1 MCAPIGLIA
10 GIASAGASFIGQR
23 QAASAQERAQANA
36 TQLEQ
41 QRFLDQA
48 NSARVQQAQANI
60 ASAQRIRSAS
70 LQAEQARARATVAA
84 GEAGVTGLSV
94 NALVDDMT
102 RREAQ
107 FRFYENQRQDMSDT
121 NLALSMEDARM
132 RSRMNLLGINQPI
145 QQPNLLGSLMTGL
158 QVGTAVQSV
167 AKNWGSGNTP
177 TGTDLGV
184 SGGLSARPG
193 GGGGAA
199 VTQPMTPTFTNVTP
213 ALPINSSI
221 PAEFFGPPDLRGSI
235 SPIPFV
241 GPPDLRGLSNSTRGF
256 IDPSLLPPL

>member
-10 GIASAGASFIGQR
+10 GIASAGMSFIGQR

-36 TQLEQ
+36 TELEQ

-94 NALVDDMT
+94 NALVDNMT
-102 RREAQ
+102 RKEAQ

-121 NLALSMEDARM
+121 NLSLSMEDARM

-145 QQPNLLGSLMTGL
+145 QQENPLQALLTGV
-158 QVGTAVQSV
+158 QVGTSMQTV
-167 AKNWGSGNTP
+167 ANEWGSG
-177 TGTDLGV
+177 GV
-184 SGGLSARPG
+184 DVSNAGRAIPVVGR
-193 GGGGAA
+193 A
-199 VTQPMTPTFTNVTP
+199 VPVRENSFSSVTP
-213 ALPINSSI
+213 PLPENNFV
-221 PAEFFGPPDLRGSI
+221 EFVGPPDLRGNI
-235 SPIPFV
+235 GQIPFV
-241 GPPDLRGLSNSTRGF
+241 GPPDLRGLGNTTRGN
-256 IDPSLLPPL
+256 IDPIGPFSILPPL

>member
-36 TQLEQ
+36 TELEQ

-107 FRFYENQRQDMSDT
+107 FRFYENQRQDMSNT
-121 NLALSMEDARM
+121 NLALSMNDAAM

-145 QQPNLLGSLMTGL
+145 QQGNLLQSIVGGFQTGL
-158 QVGTAVQSV
+158 SLQNQLNRYRFDQGSVASNQVNNTVPSAPIDGLGMLPPIGAVQRFDDPIFGFNPEPDNS
-167 AKNWGSGNTP
+167 N
-177 TGTDLGV
+177 
-184 SGGLSARPG
+184 LS
-193 GGGGAA
+193 
-199 VTQPMTPTFTNVTP
+199 
-213 ALPINSSI
+213 
-221 PAEFFGPPDLRGSI
+221 
-235 SPIPFV
+235 
-241 GPPDLRGLSNSTRGF
+241 
-256 IDPSLLPPL
+256 

>member
-10 GIASAGASFIGQR
+10 GIASAGMSFIGQR

-36 TQLEQ
+36 TELEQ

-107 FRFYENQRQDMSDT
+107 FRFSENQRQDMSDT
-121 NLALSMEDARM
+121 NLALSMNDAAM

-145 QQPNLLGSLMTGL
+145 QQPDLLGSLIGGLQTGL
-158 QVGTAVQSV
+158 SLQNQLNRYSF
-167 AKNWGSGNTP
+167 GNTP
-177 TGTDLGV
+177 TGADPGV

-193 GGGGAA
+193 GSGGAA
-199 VTQPMTPTFTNVTP
+199 VTSSRSSATNTVNEFPLPPLPVTEP
-213 ALPINSSI
+213 PLII
-221 PAEFFGPPDLRGSI
+221 PNPLRRDLRL
-235 SPIPFV
+235 PQQRQNRFL
-241 GPPDLRGLSNSTRGF
+241 D
-256 IDPSLLPPL
+256 DPSLNWTDPDAFDF

>member
-1 MCAPIGLIA
+1 MCAPIAFALV
-10 GIASAGASFIGQR
+10 SAGMSYIGKR

-36 TQLEQ
+36 TKLEQ

-94 NALVDDMT
+94 NALVDNMT
-102 RREAQ
+102 RKEAQ

-145 QQPNLLGSLMTGL
+145 NQPNLLQELVSGVQTGL
-158 QVGTAVQSV
+158 SLQNQLKRYSFDQGSVASNQVNNATPSAPIDGLGMLPPRGAVQRFDD
-167 AKNWGSGNTP
+167 P
-177 TGTDLGV
+177 RF
-184 SGGLSARPG
+184 GLNPE
-193 GGGGAA
+193 
-199 VTQPMTPTFTNVTP
+199 PD
-213 ALPINSSI
+213 NSN
-221 PAEFFGPPDLRGSI
+221 
-235 SPIPFV
+235 
-241 GPPDLRGLSNSTRGF
+241 LS
-256 IDPSLLPPL
+256 

>member
-10 GIASAGASFIGQR
+10 GIASAGMSFIGQR

-41 QRFLDQA
+41 ARLRDQLG
-48 NSARVQQAQANI
+48 SARLQQADAAV

-70 LQAEQARARATVAA
+70 LQAEQARSRARVAA
-84 GEAGVTGLSV
+84 GEAGLNIYGSFSV
-94 NALVDDMT
+94 KALVDNMT
-102 RREAQ
+102 RKEAQ

-145 QQPNLLGSLMTGL
+145 QQENPLQALLTGV
-158 QVGTAVQSV
+158 QVGTSMQSV
-167 AKNWGSGNTP
+167 AQDWGNLNKGYFDFNPFDNAVPVRDDTP
-177 TGTDLGV
+177 PRRPVIESVTPARN
-184 SGGLSARPG
+184 LS
-193 GGGGAA
+193 
-199 VTQPMTPTFTNVTP
+199 FTNVTP
-213 ALPINSSI
+213 DLPS
-221 PAEFFGPPDLRGSI
+221 G
-235 SPIPFV
+235 
-241 GPPDLRGLSNSTRGF
+241 TGF

>member
-10 GIASAGASFIGQR
+10 GIASAGMSFIGQR
-23 QAASAQERAQANA
+23 QAASAQARAQANA
-36 TQLEQ
+36 TELEQ

-107 FRFYENQRQDMSDT
+107 FRFSENQRQDMSDT
-121 NLALSMEDARM
+121 NLALSMNDAAM

-145 QQPNLLGSLMTGL
+145 QQPDLLGSLMTGL
-158 QVGTAVQSV
+158 QVGTSMQSV
-167 AKNWGSGNTP
+167 AQNWGGGVDVSNAARAEVVVDGAP
-177 TGTDLGV
+177 RAIPVRGT
-184 SGGLSARPG
+184 
-193 GGGGAA
+193 
-199 VTQPMTPTFTNVTP
+199 TQPRSLSFTNVTP
-213 ALPINSSI
+213 
-221 PAEFFGPPDLRGSI
+221 
-235 SPIPFV
+235 
-241 GPPDLRGLSNSTRGF
+241 GLSSGTGF
-256 IDPSLLPPL
+256 TGGGDFSSFTFRDGLSEFSQVAQEGGDGILPPMGAVQRFDF

>member
-10 GIASAGASFIGQR
+10 GIASAGMSFIGQR
-23 QAASAQERAQANA
+23 QAASAQERAQARA
-36 TQLEQ
+36 TELEQ
-41 QRFLDQA
+41 ARLRDQLG
-48 NSARVQQAQANI
+48 SARLQQAQANI

-107 FRFYENQRQDMSDT
+107 FRFYENQRQDMSNT

-145 QQPNLLGSLMTGL
+145 NQPNFLQSIVGGFQTGL
-158 QVGTAVQSV
+158 SLQNQLNRYRFDQGRV
-167 AKNWGSGNTP
+167 ASNQAP
-177 TGTDLGV
+177 
-184 SGGLSARPG
+184 P
-193 GGGGAA
+193 
-199 VTQPMTPTFTNVTP
+199 QP
-213 ALPINSSI
+213 
-221 PAEFFGPPDLRGSI
+221 
-235 SPIPFV
+235 V
-241 GPPDLRGLSNSTRGF
+241 GPFNPNYGPFDADGNYIEEMADERFGLTLEPDNSNLS
-256 IDPSLLPPL
+256 

>member
-23 QAASAQERAQANA
+23 QAASAQERAQARA
-36 TQLEQ
+36 TELEQ
-41 QRFLDQA
+41 ARLRDQLG
-48 NSARVQQAQANI
+48 SARLQQAQANI

-70 LQAEQARARATVAA
+70 LQAEQARSRATVAA

-107 FRFYENQRQDMSDT
+107 FRFYENQRQDMSNT

-145 QQPNLLGSLMTGL
+145 QQENPLQALLTGL
-158 QVGTAVQSV
+158 QVGTSMQSV
-167 AKNWGSGNTP
+167 AQDWGSR
-177 TGTDLGV
+177 GV
-184 SGGLSARPG
+184 DVSNAARAEVVVD
-193 GGGGAA
+193 GAPRA
-199 VTQPMTPTFTNVTP
+199 IPVRENSFSSVTP
-213 ALPINSSI
+213 PLPENNFV
-221 PAEFFGPPDLRGSI
+221 EFVGPPDLRGNI
-235 SPIPFV
+235 GQIPFV
-241 GPPDLRGLSNSTRGF
+241 GPPDLRGLGNTTIGN
-256 IDPSLLPPL
+256 IDPIGPFSILPPL

>member
-10 GIASAGASFIGQR
+10 GIASAGMSFIGQR

-41 QRFLDQA
+41 ARLRDQLG
-48 NSARVQQAQANI
+48 SARLQQADAAV

-70 LQAEQARARATVAA
+70 LQAEQARSRARVAA
-84 GEAGVTGLSV
+84 GEAGLNIYGSFSV
-94 NALVDDMT
+94 KALVDDMT
-102 RREAQ
+102 RKEAQ

-145 QQPNLLGSLMTGL
+145 QQENLLGSLIGGLQTGL
-158 QVGTAVQSV
+158 SLQNQLNRYSF
-167 AKNWGSGNTP
+167 GNTP
-177 TGTDLGV
+177 TGADPGV

-193 GGGGAA
+193 GSGGAA
-199 VTQPMTPTFTNVTP
+199 VTSSRSSATNTVNQ
-213 ALPINSSI
+213 LPVPPLPVFNNSI
-221 PAEFFGPPDLRGSI
+221 PSWFQRAVEGTNNPDLEWTD
-235 SPIPFV
+235 
-241 GPPDLRGLSNSTRGF
+241 PDAF
-256 IDPSLLPPL
+256 DFDF